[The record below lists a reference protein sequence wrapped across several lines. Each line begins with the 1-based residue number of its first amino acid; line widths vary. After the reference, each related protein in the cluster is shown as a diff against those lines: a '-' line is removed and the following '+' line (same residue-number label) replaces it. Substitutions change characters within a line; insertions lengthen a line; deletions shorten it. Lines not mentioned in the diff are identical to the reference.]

1 MKTDNP
7 SDEPATMLEVTLE
20 SVFDDYTEYMLAL
33 LSQKLE
39 PGVVLEK
46 LTEFAEA
53 RRPEIVASLKADFDP
68 DFNAIFH
75 TNH

>member
-20 SVFDDYTEYMLAL
+20 SVFDDYTDYMLAL
-33 LSQKLE
+33 LSQNLE

-46 LTEFAEA
+46 LTSFAES
-53 RRPEIVASLKADFDP
+53 RRPEILASLKADFDP
-68 DFNAIFH
+68 ISIV
-75 TNH
+75 